1 MTWKLPDRVS
11 WTPTEYGGVL
21 LDSTSG
27 QYWTLNPTA
36 ATVLASLLA
45 DGNPEYAAARLA
57 EEFDGDPAVM
67 AADVPGLIADLEAAG
82 LVVAG

>member
-21 LDSTSG
+21 LDAASG
-27 QYWTLNPTA
+27 EYWTLNPTGA
-36 ATVLASLLA
+36 VVLGSLLA
-45 DGNPEYAAARLA
+45 GGNPEQAAARLA
-57 EEFDGDPAVM
+57 AEFDGDPAVM
-67 AADVPGLIADLEAAG
+67 AAEVPELIAELAAAG

>member
-1 MTWKLPDRVS
+1 MTWKLRDRVS

-21 LDSTSG
+21 LDSASG
-27 QYWTLNPTA
+27 EYWTLNPTA
-36 ATVLASLLA
+36 AAVLASLLA
-45 DGNPEYAAARLA
+45 DGSPEHAAARLE
-57 EEFDGDPAVM
+57 EEFDGDAAAM

>member
-1 MTWKLPDRVS
+1 MTWKLRDRVS

-21 LDSTSG
+21 LDAASG
-27 QYWTLNPTA
+27 QYWTLNPSA
-36 ATVLASLLA
+36 AAVLASLLA
-45 DGNPEYAAARLA
+45 DGDPGHAVARLE
-57 EEFDGDPAVM
+57 EEFDGDPEAM

>member
-21 LDSTSG
+21 LDAGSG
-27 QYWTLNPTA
+27 EYWTLNPSA
-36 ATVLASLLA
+36 AVVLGSRLA
-45 DGNPEYAAARLA
+45 GGGPAQAAARLA

-67 AADVPGLIADLEAAG
+67 AAEVPGLIAELASAG